1 MSSSNSYKGFKDLD
15 CWKKGRELKIV
26 ISALVK
32 KFPPE
37 EKYQLVSQM
46 IRSSRSVTNNM
57 AEGYGRFTYTDTR
70 HFFVQARGSV
80 AETIDHLVIALDE
93 NYISKEDF
101 SEIEI
106 MCEAVFKLINGYINY
121 LDKQKRNPIS

>member
-1 MSSSNSYKGFKDLD
+1 MPASNSYKGFKDLD
-15 CWKKGRELKIV
+15 CWKKGRELRIT
-26 ISALVK
+26 ISSLVK

-37 EKYQLVSQM
+37 EKYQLGSQM

-70 HFFVQARGSV
+70 HFFIQARGSV

-101 SEIEI
+101 SILEL
-106 MCEAVFKLINGYINY
+106 MCESVFKLINGYIHY
-121 LDKQKRNPIS
+121 LDKQKRNPIL

>member
-1 MSSSNSYKGFKDLD
+1 MPAPNSYKGFKDLD
-15 CWKKGRELKIV
+15 CWKKGRELRII
-26 ISALVK
+26 ISTLVK

>member
-1 MSSSNSYKGFKDLD
+1 MSASNSYKGFKDLD
-15 CWKKGRELKIV
+15 CWKKGRELRIT
-26 ISALVK
+26 ISSLVK

-37 EKYQLVSQM
+37 EKYQLGSQM

-70 HFFVQARGSV
+70 HFFIQARGSV

-101 SEIEI
+101 SVLEL
-106 MCEAVFKLINGYINY
+106 MCESVFKLINGYIHY
-121 LDKQKRNPIS
+121 LDKQKRNPIF

>member
-1 MSSSNSYKGFKDLD
+1 MPASNSYKGFKDLD
-15 CWKKGRELKIV
+15 CWKKGRELRIT
-26 ISALVK
+26 ISSLVK

-37 EKYQLVSQM
+37 EKYQLGSQM
-46 IRSSRSVTNNM
+46 IRSSRSVTNM

-70 HFFVQARGSV
+70 HFFIQARGSV

-101 SEIEI
+101 SELEL
-106 MCEAVFKLINGYINY
+106 MCESVFKLINGYIHY
-121 LDKQKRNPIS
+121 LDKQKRNPIL

>member
-1 MSSSNSYKGFKDLD
+1 MPASNSYKGFKDLD
-15 CWKKGRELKIV
+15 CWKKGRELRIT
-26 ISALVK
+26 ISSLVK

-37 EKYQLVSQM
+37 EKYQLGSQM

-70 HFFVQARGSV
+70 HFFIQARGSV

-101 SEIEI
+101 SVLEL
-106 MCEAVFKLINGYINY
+106 MCESVFKLINGYIHY
-121 LDKQKRNPIS
+121 LDKQKRNPIL